1 MTKSW
6 LGIMGCHTPNSE
18 TIAQKKCPGVQTG
31 HTTLKVNIPFHNVNV
46 QMKIPNSRN
55 STANNS

>member
-1 MTKSW
+1 
-6 LGIMGCHTPNSE
+6 MGCHTPNSE

-55 STANNS
+55 STATIAE